1 MAEKSTT
8 LFGMTWF
15 TSDKVPKLSHLLSND
30 DMPLNLNTFIHN
42 NTNIIYL
49 PDVRLVSRMTLLE
62 LIFVVYSYMLILDY
76 YKISY

>member
-1 MAEKSTT
+1 MFDQICLELMFMAEKSTT

-42 NTNIIYL
+42 NINMIYF
-49 PDVRLVSRMTLLE
+49 T
-62 LIFVVYSYMLILDY
+62 
-76 YKISY
+76 